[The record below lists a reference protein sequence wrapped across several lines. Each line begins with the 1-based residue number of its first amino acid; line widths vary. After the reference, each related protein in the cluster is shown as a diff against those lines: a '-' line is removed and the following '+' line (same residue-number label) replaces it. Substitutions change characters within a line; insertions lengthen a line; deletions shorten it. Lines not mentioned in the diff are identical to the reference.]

1 MIEGYGEGVSSP
13 GSVLVDPNEILVVVG
28 GLAAIGWVNW
38 YFFLAERRKGA
49 VQARVGAAGVQ
60 QVVIR
65 VEGGYSPSRVQ
76 LRAGQPARLVFDRR
90 EDSSCSEE
98 VVIPALGIRR
108 FLPAHQRTGIDLP
121 AARAGVYEFTCGMS
135 MLRGS
140 LVVED
145 AR

>member
-1 MIEGYGEGVSSP
+1 M
-13 GSVLVDPNEILVVVG
+13 DPSKIVVVVAG
-28 GLAAIGWVNW
+28 IAAIVWVNW
-38 YFFLAERRKGA
+38 YFFLAERRKAA
-49 VQARVGAAGVQ
+49 VAAKVGAAGLQ

-108 FLPAHQRTGIDLP
+108 FLPANQRTGIDLP
-121 AARAGVYEFTCGMS
+121 ATRAGAYEFTCGMG

-140 LVVED
+140 LIVEE
-145 AR
+145 A

>member
-1 MIEGYGEGVSSP
+1 M
-13 GSVLVDPNEILVVVG
+13 DPSKVVVVVAG
-28 GLAAIGWVNW
+28 IAAIAWVNW
-38 YFFLAERRKGA
+38 YFFLAERRKAA
-49 VQARVGAAGVQ
+49 VAAKVGAAGLQ

-108 FLPAHQRTGIDLP
+108 FLPAHQRTGVDLP
-121 AARAGVYEFTCGMS
+121 AARPGEYEFTCGMG
-135 MLRGS
+135 MLRGR

>member
-1 MIEGYGEGVSSP
+1 MNSRERGREDVVD
-13 GSVLVDPNEILVVVG
+13 GSELAVIVV
-28 GLAAIGWVNW
+28 GLAAIAWVNW
-38 YFFLAERRKGA
+38 YFFLAERKRGA
-49 VQARVGAAGVQ
+49 VAAKIGAAGLQ

-65 VEGGYSPSRVQ
+65 VEGGYSPSRVR
-76 LRAGQPARLVFDRR
+76 LRAGHPARLVFDRR

-98 VVIPALGIRR
+98 VVIPELGIRR
-108 FLPAHQRTGIDLP
+108 FLPAHQRTGVDLP
-121 AARAGVYEFTCGMS
+121 PARAGVYEFSCGMG

>member
-1 MIEGYGEGVSSP
+1 VE
-13 GSVLVDPNEILVVVG
+13 LNEVVVVAG

-38 YFFLAERRKGA
+38 YFFLAERRNQA
-49 VQARVGAAGVQ
+49 VEAKVGATGVQ

-65 VEGGYSPSRVQ
+65 VEGGYSPARVR

-90 EDSSCSEE
+90 EDASDSEE
-98 VVIPALGIRR
+98 VVIPELGIRR

-121 AARAGVYEFTCGMS
+121 AAQPGTYAFTSGMGL
-135 MLRGS
+135 LRGS

>member
-1 MIEGYGEGVSSP
+1 MGLDEA
-13 GSVLVDPNEILVVVG
+13 LVVAG

-49 VQARVGAAGVQ
+49 VEAKVGATGMQ

-65 VEGGYSPSRVQ
+65 VEGGYSPARVK

-98 VVIPALGIRR
+98 VVIPGFGIRR
-108 FLPAHQRTGIDLP
+108 FLPAHQRTGVELP
-121 AARAGVYEFTCGMS
+121 ASKAGVYEFTCGMG